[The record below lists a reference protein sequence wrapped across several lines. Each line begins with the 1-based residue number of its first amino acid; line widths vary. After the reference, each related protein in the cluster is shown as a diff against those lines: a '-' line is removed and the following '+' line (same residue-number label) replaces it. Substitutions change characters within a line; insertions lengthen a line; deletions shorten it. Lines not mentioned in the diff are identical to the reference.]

1 MKDDVDGMD
10 ARYEQPQDL
19 LEDVLRR
26 SIVVAALAIP
36 VLVACWRLS
45 AHRPLGALSFAIYVA
60 VAALLAVSEHRVPFQ
75 PQWGSAIRGSRTD
88 VIYVVVASLM
98 DKAMFLLCVTAVA
111 SIGSALASRLGLGL
125 WPTDWGLG
133 WQVALA
139 LLIADAGT
147 YLRHRLSHGL
157 DVLWR
162 FHRVHHSMTELYW
175 IRSAYTHP
183 VEQFLILTAIMLP
196 ISLLGAGEQVVAVV
210 AFAFG
215 LSGLLQHANVDARSS
230 VLNWVFATPEV
241 HRTHHAADERSLANF
256 SAFFVVMD
264 LLFGTYRRPA
274 PAGTPLR
281 VGLDEPTPFPKD
293 FWSHLTIPFRSTD
306 VSGVPDARRT

>member
-1 MKDDVDGMD
+1 MRDDVDRID
-10 ARYEQPQDL
+10 ARPERAQDL

-26 SIVVAALAIP
+26 GIVVAALAIP

-45 AHRPLGALSFAIYVA
+45 AQRPLGGLSFAIYVA
-60 VAALLAVSEHRVPFQ
+60 VAALLTAAEHWLPFQ
-75 PQWGSAIRGSRTD
+75 RHWGSAIRGSRTD
-88 VIYVVVASLM
+88 LVYVVVASLM

-111 SIGSALASRLGLGL
+111 SVGGALASRFGVGL
-125 WPTDWGLG
+125 WPTDWNLG
-133 WQVALA
+133 WQVVLG
-139 LLIADAGT
+139 LLIADAAT

-162 FHRVHHSMTELYW
+162 FHRVHHSMTEPYW

-183 VEQFLILTAIMLP
+183 VEQLLILTAIMLP
-196 ISLLGAGEQVVAVV
+196 IAFLGAPEQVIAVV

-230 VLNWVFATPEV
+230 VLNWIIATPEV

-274 PAGTPLR
+274 PSAPLR
-281 VGLDEPTPFPKD
+281 VGLDEPAPFPKD
-293 FWSHLTIPFRSTD
+293 FWSHLTIPFRPSD
-306 VSGVPDARRT
+306 ASGPTEARRS